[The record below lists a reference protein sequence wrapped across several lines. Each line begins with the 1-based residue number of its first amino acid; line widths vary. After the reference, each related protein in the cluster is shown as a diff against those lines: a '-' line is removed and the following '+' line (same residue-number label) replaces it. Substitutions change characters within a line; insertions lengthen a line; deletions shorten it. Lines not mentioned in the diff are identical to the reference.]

1 MKDARLPSHAASA
14 ARVRV
19 SRKDFPA
26 LFASKKRSS
35 GRFLTLIG
43 SSELAGDAVVVSK
56 KVARTAVA
64 RNRLRR
70 VIRAALRADDGYN
83 GAVAAVVKAGAT
95 SVPARTLREETR
107 ALKRRL
113 A

>member
-1 MKDARLPSHAASA
+1 MKDAGLPSRAANA
-14 ARVRV
+14 ARIRV
-19 SRKDFPA
+19 SREDFPA
-26 LFASKKRSS
+26 LFASKRRAS

-43 SSELAGDAVVVSK
+43 SPELAGDAVVVSK

-70 VIRAALRADDGYN
+70 IVRAALRADNGFN

-95 SVPARTLREETR
+95 SVSARALREETR